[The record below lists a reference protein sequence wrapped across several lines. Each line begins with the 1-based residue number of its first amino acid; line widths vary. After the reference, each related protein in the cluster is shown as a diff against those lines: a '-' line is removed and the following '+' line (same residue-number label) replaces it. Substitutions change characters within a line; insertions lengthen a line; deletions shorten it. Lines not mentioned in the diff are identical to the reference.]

1 METRMSKDLP
11 ASKPK
16 LLYVDDERAN
26 LVAFRALLRDTYD
39 VLIAENADEAFQL
52 LNSHDIPLIVSDQRM
67 PGMTGT
73 ELLEKV
79 AAEFPNTVRMI
90 LTGYSDIEAVI
101 SAINRSRIYY
111 YFKKPWNETE
121 VRLTLANAL
130 EAVTMHR
137 QLIESERRF
146 RSTFEQAGLGI
157 AHLELEGLVLRANT
171 QLQNFLGV
179 AEAELVGKPLNTWF
193 AEFDQTEVLQAADV
207 QGGNLVREAS
217 LTTPR
222 GERWSRLT
230 SSISLDAMG
239 HPDYLIVL
247 VDDLTERRQA
257 EEALLKA
264 KEAAE
269 VANRAKSQFLANMS
283 HEIRTPMTGVLGML
297 DLALVGNLEAEQR
310 EFIESAQT
318 SARSLLRILN
328 DILDLSK
335 IEMGKLS
342 IIEKPFSL
350 RVCVESIYNLFV
362 SVTKGKGL
370 DFSFTV
376 ADDVPQTVIGD
387 ETRLNQVLTNL
398 AGNAVKFTPKGQVE
412 IRVSAGGSA
421 PGGKQYFTFT
431 IADTGIGIPY
441 NLKDLL
447 FRHFSQV
454 DESHSRGYGGTG
466 LGLAISKEIVERMGG
481 EIRFTSEEG
490 VGSTFSFSIPLAKA
504 CQESDLQAAAESES
518 SETTHFAPVGEGD
531 RRFLLVEDDAVIR
544 EFLGRMLKMENYIV
558 DFAENG
564 ETAVKMWEKGAY
576 DLVLMDIQMPVL
588 NGYEATRIIRE
599 KGQECGIYTPI
610 VAMTAHVS
618 SEDQEQCLAAGMD
631 AFIPKPIDFKKC
643 LQVIGGILKNP
654 PVNHENKL
662 SKR

>member
-1 METRMSKDLP
+1 MSKDLP
-11 ASKPK
+11 ATKPK

-39 VLIAENADEAFQL
+39 VLIAENADQALQL

-79 AAEFPNTVRMI
+79 AAEFPNTARMI
-90 LTGYSDIEAVI
+90 LTGYADIDAVI

-130 EAVTMHR
+130 ESVTMGR
-137 QLIESERRF
+137 QVIESERRF

-157 AHLELEGLVLRANT
+157 VHLELEGLVLRANI
-171 QLQNFLGV
+171 QLQDFLGV

-193 AEFDQTEVLQAADV
+193 AEFDQAEVLRAAGL

-217 LTTPR
+217 VATPH

-230 SSISLDAMG
+230 SSVSLDAKG
-239 HPDYLIVL
+239 DPDYLIVL

-257 EEALLKA
+257 EDALLQA

-297 DLALVGNLEAEQR
+297 DLALVGNLEKEQR
-310 EFIESAQT
+310 EFIKSAQT

-350 RVCVESIYNLFV
+350 RMCVESIYNLFV
-362 SVTKGKGL
+362 SVTREKGL
-370 DFSFTV
+370 AFSFTV

-387 ETRLNQVLTNL
+387 ETRLSQVLTNL
-398 AGNAVKFTPKGQVE
+398 AGNAVKFTPKGEVE

-421 PGGKQYFTFT
+421 PGGKQNFTFT
-431 IADTGIGIPY
+431 IADTGIGIPH
-441 NLKDLL
+441 NVSDLL

-454 DESHSRGYGGTG
+454 DASHSRSYGGTG
-466 LGLAISKEIVERMGG
+466 LGLAISKEIVELMGG

-490 VGSTFSFSIPLAKA
+490 VGSTFSFTIPLAKV
-504 CQESDLQAAAESES
+504 CQESDAQSAAESES
-518 SETTHFAPVGEGD
+518 TETTYFAPAGEVD
-531 RRFLLVEDDAVIR
+531 RRFLLAEDDAVIR
-544 EFLGRMLKMENYIV
+544 EVLGRMLRMANYQV

-564 ETAVKMWEKGAY
+564 ETAVKMWEKGPY

-599 KGQECGIYTPI
+599 KEQERGVYTPI

-618 SEDQEQCLAAGMD
+618 NKDKEQCLAAGMD
-631 AFIPKPIDFKKC
+631 AFIPKPIDFKKS
-643 LQVIGGILKNP
+643 LQVIREILKNP
-654 PVNHENKL
+654 PMIRELRHSEP
-662 SKR
+662 

>member
-1 METRMSKDLP
+1 MSKDLP

-26 LVAFRALLRDTYD
+26 LVAFRALLRDSYD
-39 VLIAENADEAFQL
+39 VLIAEKPDEAFQL

-73 ELLEKV
+73 EFLEKV
-79 AAEFPNTVRMI
+79 AAEYPDAARMI
-90 LTGYSDIEAVI
+90 LTGYSDIDAVI
-101 SAINRSRIYY
+101 DAINRSRIYY
-111 YFKKPWNETE
+111 YFKKPWNEWE

-130 EAVTMHR
+130 ESVMTRR
-137 QLIESERRF
+137 QFTESERRF

-157 AHLELEGLVLRANT
+157 AHLELEGLVLRANL
-171 QLQNFLGV
+171 QLQDFLGV
-179 AEAELVGKPLNTWF
+179 AEAEMLGKPLNTWF
-193 AEFDQTEVLQAADV
+193 TEFDQAEVLQAAGV

-217 LTTPR
+217 VTTPH
-222 GERWSRLT
+222 GERWGRLT
-230 SSISLDAMG
+230 SSVSLDTKG

-257 EEALLKA
+257 EDALLQA

-297 DLALVGNLEAEQR
+297 DLALVGNLEGEQR
-310 EFIESAQT
+310 KFIESAQT

-335 IEMGKLS
+335 IEMGKLA

-350 RVCVESIYNLFV
+350 RMCVESIYNLFV
-362 SVTKGKGL
+362 SVTKEKGL

-376 ADDVPQTVIGD
+376 ADEVPQTVIGD
-387 ETRLNQVLTNL
+387 QTRLNQVLTNL
-398 AGNAVKFTPKGQVE
+398 AGNAVKFTPKGKVE
-412 IRVSAGGSA
+412 IRVSAGSSA
-421 PGGKQYFTFT
+421 PDGKQYFTFA
-431 IADTGIGIPY
+431 IADTGIGIPP
-441 NLKDLL
+441 NSKDLL

-454 DESHSRGYGGTG
+454 DESHSRSYGGTG
-466 LGLAISKEIVERMGG
+466 LGLAISKEIVELMGG

-490 VGSTFSFSIPLAKA
+490 AGSTFSFSIPLVKA
-504 CQESDLQAAAESES
+504 CQESDLQAAAERES
-518 SETTHFAPVGEGD
+518 TETASIAPVGAED
-531 RRFLLVEDDAVIR
+531 RRILLAEDDGVIR
-544 EFLGRMLKMENYIV
+544 EVLGRMLTMANYQI

-564 ETAVKMWEKGAY
+564 AAAVEMLEKVAY

-599 KGQECGIYTPI
+599 KEQERGVYTPI

-618 SEDQEQCLAAGMD
+618 IEDREQCIAAGMD
-631 AFIPKPIDFKKC
+631 AFIPKPIDFTKS
-643 LQVIGGILKNP
+643 LQAIGEILKNP
-654 PVNHENKL
+654 PVRHERKP
-662 SKR
+662 SER